1 MISFYFRHRIDPHS
15 GASLLIGSQQSL
27 TATAPEIVVPGL
39 ASGATYTMAIKVR
52 TTMGDSDYSPPTVS
66 STIMEQ
72 TDLER
77 FRATLNLDAIE
88 NKIASQTHSI
98 DQVKS
103 HLDAIENKIASQTQ
117 YIYDSIDEVKSQ
129 LSSRITSQTNSI
141 DQVKSQLSSRITSQT
156 HSIDQIKNDLSRQTQ
171 RMTSQTNSID
181 NVKNDLSALR
191 DTAVT
196 TM

>member
-27 TATAPEIVVPGL
+27 TATVPEIVIPGL

-88 NKIASQTHSI
+88 NKI
-98 DQVKS
+98 
-103 HLDAIENKIASQTQ
+103 N
-117 YIYDSIDEVKSQ
+117 
-129 LSSRITSQTNSI
+129 
-141 DQVKSQLSSRITSQT
+141 
-156 HSIDQIKNDLSRQTQ
+156 
-171 RMTSQTNSID
+171 
-181 NVKNDLSALR
+181 NVKK
-191 DTAVT
+191 V
-196 TM
+196 

>member
-1 MISFYFRHRIDPHS
+1 MISFYFRHRIDSHS

-27 TATAPEIVVPGL
+27 TATVPEIVVPGL

-103 HLDAIENKIASQTQ
+103 
-117 YIYDSIDEVKSQ
+117 
-129 LSSRITSQTNSI
+129 
-141 DQVKSQLSSRITSQT
+141 QLSSRITSQT
-156 HSIDQIKNDLSRQTQ
+156 HSIDQIKNDLS
-171 RMTSQTNSID
+171 
-181 NVKNDLSALR
+181 ALK

-196 TM
+196 IM

>member
-1 MISFYFRHRIDPHS
+1 MISCYFRHRIDPHS

-27 TATAPEIVVPGL
+27 TATFPEIVVPGL

-88 NKIASQTHSI
+88 NKIASQT
-98 DQVKS
+98 
-103 HLDAIENKIASQTQ
+103 N
-117 YIYDSIDEVKSQ
+117 SIDE
-129 LSSRITSQTNSI
+129 
-141 DQVKSQLSSRITSQT
+141 VKSQLSSRITSQT

-171 RMTSQTNSID
+171 RMTSQTNSIN
-181 NVKNDLSALR
+181 NVKNDLSSLK

-196 TM
+196 IM

>member
-77 FRATLNLDAIE
+77 FRGTLNLDAME

-98 DQVKS
+98 DQ
-103 HLDAIENKIASQTQ
+103 IQ
-117 YIYDSIDEVKSQ
+117 
-129 LSSRITSQTNSI
+129 
-141 DQVKSQLSSRITSQT
+141 
-156 HSIDQIKNDLSRQTQ
+156 NDLSRQTQ
-171 RMTSQTNSID
+171 RMTSQTNSIN
-181 NVKNDLSALR
+181 NVKNDLSALIDEVKSQLSSR
-191 DTAVT
+191 ITFQTNSIDYVQNQLSSRITSQAHSIDQIKNDLSALKDTAVT
-196 TM
+196 IM